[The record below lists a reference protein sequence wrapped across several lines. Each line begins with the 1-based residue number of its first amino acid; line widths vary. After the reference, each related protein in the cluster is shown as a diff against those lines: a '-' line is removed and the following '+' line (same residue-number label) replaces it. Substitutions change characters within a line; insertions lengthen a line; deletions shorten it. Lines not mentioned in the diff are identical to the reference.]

1 VVDVAGSYVV
11 QLIVNDGTTGS
22 QPDTVIISTENSL
35 PAADAGNDQTVE
47 EGETVTLSS
56 LNSTDPDDNIDS
68 YTWQQTGGK
77 SVTLSN
83 SQGAETTFTAPNAMT
98 DADTLTF
105 RLTVKDTED
114 LQDIDYCIVT
124 VTRVAVV
131 DSDGD
136 GVPDVQDDFPNDK
149 NEYLD
154 TDDDGVGNNADTD
167 DDNDGMPDTWELLY
181 GLNPL
186 KDDAA
191 DDPDGDGDS
200 NINEYTWETDPN
212 YNESNFKPDPPQ
224 LLNPGNDETVGL
236 TPLLETT
243 EFYDPDDDAHS
254 WTQWKISRV
263 DVDDDFCVF
272 DVTTS
277 SSLTALKVPK
287 LILEEGINYIWQV
300 KFIDNQGTQGT
311 ASEWSEAGY
320 FTTEFLEQDS
330 DGNGVLDHQE
340 VDTTIDLDK
349 DGIMDW
355 DQEDIKCVDTKIG
368 GFKIGISVREDEN
381 ADSISIMSI
390 QSEKPGETDLLLSA
404 PDGPNFLAFGLIHFK
419 LLVKEPGDKV
429 LVTIYL
435 SKAAYDDG
443 IWYKYD
449 PVNDEWFDYS
459 DFIDFISD
467 DRKTIQLTLTDG
479 GFGDADGIE
488 NGVIV
493 DPLALRTASDH
504 SSGSNSSGSDS
515 FIEDVTD
522 NLNPASNGMCF
533 ISAAGSRS
541 AERQAFGLWREIR
554 SRDLSTLFILMLLA
568 YIGKEV
574 SLRIRQNRR
583 LGRKTSL
590 MEGWRNSQG

>member
-1 VVDVAGSYVV
+1 LYD
-11 QLIVNDGTTGS
+11 LDPLND
-22 QPDTVIISTENSL
+22 
-35 PAADAGNDQTVE
+35 
-47 EGETVTLSS
+47 
-56 LNSTDPDDNIDS
+56 
-68 YTWQQTGGK
+68 
-77 SVTLSN
+77 
-83 SQGAETTFTAPNAMT
+83 
-98 DADTLTF
+98 DAD
-105 RLTVKDTED
+105 
-114 LQDIDYCIVT
+114 
-124 VTRVAVV
+124 
-131 DSDGD
+131 
-136 GVPDVQDDFPNDK
+136 
-149 NEYLD
+149 
-154 TDDDGVGNNADTD
+154 
-167 DDNDGMPDTWELLY
+167 
-181 GLNPL
+181 
-186 KDDAA
+186 
-191 DDPDGDGDS
+191 DDPDGDGISNFDEYDS
-200 NINEYTWETDPN
+200 ETDPKV
-212 YNESNFKPDPPQ
+212 NESNFAPDPPQ

-243 EFYDPDDDAHS
+243 EFYDPDDDVHS

-287 LILEEGINYIWQV
+287 LILEEGTDYIWQV

-330 DGNGVLDHQE
+330 DGNGVLQDIDGNGVLDHQE

-355 DQEDIKCVDTKIG
+355 DQEDIKCVDTKIE

-583 LGRKTSL
+583 LGRRTSL
-590 MEGWRNSQG
+590 MEGWRNSQD